1 MEISINDTSCAL
13 NICSSANV
21 ILVVSECLGGINT
34 SKYVSTCEFQSIF
47 SLKVFEVLVSR
58 EYSVIQCILLS

>member
-1 MEISINDTSCAL
+1 MLINGISINDTSCAL

-21 ILVVSECLGGINT
+21 ISVVSECLGGINT
-34 SKYVSTCEFQSIF
+34 SKYVSTHEFQSIF

-58 EYSVIQCILLS
+58 EYSVIQ